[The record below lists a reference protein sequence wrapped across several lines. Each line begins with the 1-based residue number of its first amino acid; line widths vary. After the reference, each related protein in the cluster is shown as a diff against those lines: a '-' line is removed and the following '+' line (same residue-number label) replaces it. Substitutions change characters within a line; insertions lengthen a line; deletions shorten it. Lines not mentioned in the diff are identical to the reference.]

1 MRRALSIAV
10 ATAAATCLVGAVLAP
25 GAAGQIAAGQI
36 TAEQRD
42 PSTAIDLQPRD
53 RRQTVEG
60 FGFSSAFQRAA
71 LLHQISEPQRSEGL
85 DLLLGRDGAAPDIL
99 RIGIG
104 GQSHDTYDVM
114 LSIQPEDPG
123 GPDAEPQYQWDGWDN
138 GSVWFAQEARARGV
152 DRFYGNAWTAPAYM
166 KTNGSAVRGGTLCGL
181 SDASCASGD
190 WTEAYANYLV
200 AWADLY
206 AEEGIDIESIA
217 FTNEPDWNTS
227 YESMLFTPEQAAEFT
242 GILGPIA
249 QRSGYGVVCC
259 DSFGWE
265 QGKPYLDALKADK
278 KAWRHLD
285 VFSSHSYASR
295 SATPAGT
302 DKPVWMSEWAASNT
316 AAGWNENWDG
326 GQAVSTDGIVMAEHM
341 HDSLAEAGVTAYL
354 WWLGVS
360 QGASAS
366 LIQADVA
373 GDTYRVSS
381 RYYVFSAFSR
391 FIDPGAVRFDA
402 EHEVDGLK
410 VSAYRNPDGS
420 RVVQLLNLNEAP
432 VRTDIDLPRRVTTY
446 LTDNEHDLERVD
458 AIATSVRGSTELDLP
473 ARSLVTLVSGR
484 G

>member
-1 MRRALSIAV
+1 MRRALSV
-10 ATAAATCLVGAVLAP
+10 VLATTAATCLVAAALLP
-25 GAAGQIAAGQI
+25 GAAGPAAADQG
-36 TAEQRD
+36 
-42 PSTAIDLQPRD
+42 SLGTAIDLRPED

-60 FGFSSAFQRAA
+60 FGFSSAFQRAT
-71 LLHQISEPQRSEGL
+71 LLHQISEPQRSEAL

-138 GSVWFAQEARARGV
+138 GSVWFAQEAKARGV
-152 DRFYGNAWTAPAYM
+152 ERFYGNAWTAPAYM
-166 KTNGSAVRGGTLCGL
+166 KTNGSAVRGGALCGL
-181 SDASCASGD
+181 AGATCASGD

-200 AWADLY
+200 AWADFY
-206 AEEGIDIESIA
+206 AQEGIDIESIA
-217 FTNEPDWNTS
+217 FTNEPDWTAS
-227 YESMLFTPEQAAEFT
+227 YESMLFTPAQAAEFT
-242 GILGPIA
+242 GIIGPVA
-249 QRSGYGVVCC
+249 KRAGYGVVCC

-265 QGKPYLDALKADK
+265 QGKPYLEALKSDRR
-278 KAWRHLD
+278 AWRYLD
-285 VFSSHSYASR
+285 TYSAHSYASR
-295 SATPAGT
+295 SATPADT
-302 DKPVWMSEWAASNT
+302 NKPVWMSEWASSAA

-326 GQAVSTDGIVMAEHM
+326 GQAVPTDGIVMAEHM
-341 HDSLAEAGVTAYL
+341 HDSLAQAEVTAYL

-391 FIDPGAVRFDA
+391 FIDPGAVRFGV
-402 EHEVDGLK
+402 EHETEGLK

-420 RVVQLLNLNEAP
+420 RVVQLLNLNQTP
-432 VRTDIDLPRRVTTY
+432 VSTDIDVSSPVTTY
-446 LTDNEHDLERVD
+446 LTDNDHDLEQVD
-458 AIATSVRGSTELDLP
+458 TIATRARGATGLELP
-473 ARSLVTLVSGR
+473 ARSLVTLVTGR
-484 G
+484 

>member
-1 MRRALSIAV
+1 MRRALSV
-10 ATAAATCLVGAVLAP
+10 VLATTAATCLVAAALLP
-25 GAAGQIAAGQI
+25 GAAGPAAADQGS
-36 TAEQRD
+36 
-42 PSTAIDLQPRD
+42 PGTAIDLRPRD
-53 RRQTVEG
+53 RHQTVEG
-60 FGFSSAFQRAA
+60 FGFSSAFQRAT
-71 LLHQISEPQRSEGL
+71 LLHQISEPQRSEAL

-138 GSVWFAQEARARGV
+138 GSVWFAQEAKARGV

-166 KTNGSAVRGGTLCGL
+166 KTNNSAVRGGALCGL
-181 SDASCASGD
+181 AGATCASGD

-200 AWADLY
+200 AWADFY
-206 AEEGIDIESIA
+206 AQEGIDIESIA
-217 FTNEPDWNTS
+217 FTNEPDWTAS
-227 YESMLFTPEQAAEFT
+227 YESMLFTPAQAAEFT
-242 GILGPIA
+242 GIVGPVA
-249 QRSGYGVVCC
+249 KEAGYGVVCC

-265 QGKPYLDALKADK
+265 QGKPYLEALKADRH
-278 KAWRHLD
+278 AWRYLD
-285 VFSSHSYASR
+285 TYSAHSYASR
-295 SATPAGT
+295 SATPADT
-302 DKPVWMSEWAASNT
+302 DKPVWMSEWASSAS

-341 HDSLAEAGVTAYL
+341 HDSLAQAEVTAYL

-391 FIDPGAVRFDA
+391 FIDPGAVRFGV
-402 EHEVDGLK
+402 EHETEGLK

-420 RVVQLLNLNEAP
+420 RVVQLLNLNQTP
-432 VRTDIDLPRRVTTY
+432 VSTDIDVPSPVTTY
-446 LTDNEHDLERVD
+446 LTDNDHDLEQVD
-458 AIATSVRGSTELDLP
+458 TIATRARGATGLVLP
-473 ARSLVTLVSGR
+473 GRSLVTLVTGR
-484 G
+484 

>member
-1 MRRALSIAV
+1 MRRALSV
-10 ATAAATCLVGAVLAP
+10 VLATTAATCLVAAALLP
-25 GAAGQIAAGQI
+25 GAAGPAAADQGS
-36 TAEQRD
+36 
-42 PSTAIDLQPRD
+42 PGTAIDLRPRD
-53 RRQTVEG
+53 RHQTVEG
-60 FGFSSAFQRAA
+60 FGFSSAFQRAT
-71 LLHQISEPQRSEGL
+71 LLHQISEPQRSEAL

-138 GSVWFAQEARARGV
+138 GSVWFAQEAKARGV

-166 KTNGSAVRGGTLCGL
+166 KTNNSAVRGGALCGL
-181 SDASCASGD
+181 AGATCASGD

-200 AWADLY
+200 AWADFY
-206 AEEGIDIESIA
+206 AQEGIDIESIA
-217 FTNEPDWNTS
+217 FTNEPDWTAS
-227 YESMLFTPEQAAEFT
+227 YESMLFTPAQAAEFT
-242 GILGPIA
+242 GILGPVA
-249 QRSGYGVVCC
+249 KEAGYGVVCC

-265 QGKPYLDALKADK
+265 QGKPYLEALKADRR
-278 KAWRHLD
+278 AWRHLD
-285 VFSSHSYASR
+285 TYSAHSYASR
-295 SATPAGT
+295 SATPADT
-302 DKPVWMSEWAASNT
+302 NKPVWMSEWASSAS

-341 HDSLAEAGVTAYL
+341 HDSLAQAEVTAYL

-391 FIDPGAVRFDA
+391 FIDPGAVRFGV
-402 EHEVDGLK
+402 EHETEGLK

-420 RVVQLLNLNEAP
+420 RVVQLLNLNQTP
-432 VRTDIDLPRRVTTY
+432 VSTDIDVSSPVTTY
-446 LTDNEHDLERVD
+446 LTDNDHDLEQVD
-458 AIATSVRGSTELDLP
+458 TIATRARGATGLELP
-473 ARSLVTLVSGR
+473 GRSLVTLVTGR
-484 G
+484 